1 MSNQFLEKYK
11 EYIIDQYV
19 NQKKST
25 YEIAQDIGTYP
36 NKIRRTLNTLGVDLR
51 DRSSAQTVAIETGRH
66 EHPTRGKKR
75 TEAEKIAISNGM
87 SNFWDNMEETERE
100 RRSKISKEQWASM
113 SEEDKANLR
122 RLAAEAV
129 RKASKE
135 GSKIEKFICEGLTGA
150 GYDVIFH
157 KKGLIP
163 NENMEVDLFVPGIKT
178 AIEIDGPAHFLPIWG
193 EESLQKHIRADAQKA
208 GMLINRGYVVL
219 RVKNLIKNISQKRMR
234 DILNQVIGELS
245 KIENKFPPQSKR
257 LIEIET

>member
-87 SNFWDNMEETERE
+87 SNFWDNMEEAERE

-113 SEEDKANLR
+113 SEEDKANLQ
-122 RLAAEAV
+122 
-129 RKASKE
+129 
-135 GSKIEKFICEGLTGA
+135 
-150 GYDVIFH
+150 
-157 KKGLIP
+157 
-163 NENMEVDLFVPGIKT
+163 
-178 AIEIDGPAHFLPIWG
+178 
-193 EESLQKHIRADAQKA
+193 LQV
-208 GMLINRGYVVL
+208 Y
-219 RVKNLIKNISQKRMR
+219 
-234 DILNQVIGELS
+234 
-245 KIENKFPPQSKR
+245 
-257 LIEIET
+257 

>member
-87 SNFWDNMEETERE
+87 SNFWDNMEVL
-100 RRSKISKEQWASM
+100 RSNGLQCLKKTRQIS
-113 SEEDKANLR
+113 
-122 RLAAEAV
+122 
-129 RKASKE
+129 
-135 GSKIEKFICEGLTGA
+135 EGLPLKLCA
-150 GYDVIFH
+150 RPVKRD
-157 KKGLIP
+157 
-163 NENMEVDLFVPGIKT
+163 
-178 AIEIDGPAHFLPIWG
+178 
-193 EESLQKHIRADAQKA
+193 QK
-208 GMLINRGYVVL
+208 
-219 RVKNLIKNISQKRMR
+219 
-234 DILNQVIGELS
+234 
-245 KIENKFPPQSKR
+245 
-257 LIEIET
+257 